1 MRLDYSP
8 QFLRSWNKAP
18 LQVQRRFEKQAAF
31 LLENLRHPSLRA
43 KKYDEARDI
52 WQARVDGSW
61 RFYFQIRGDTY
72 DLLNITPHPK

>member
-8 QFLRSWNKAP
+8 QFLKSWDNTP
-18 LQVQRRFEKQAAF
+18 LKIQKLFEKQAEF
-31 LLENLRHPSLRA
+31 LRHNLRHPSLRA

-52 WQARVDGSW
+52 WQARVNGGW

-72 DLLNITPHPK
+72 YMLNIKAHPK

>member
-8 QFLRSWNKAP
+8 QFLRSWDKVP
-18 LQVQRRFEKQAAF
+18 LQVRRRFEKQTAF
-31 LLENLRHPSLRA
+31 LLENLHHPSLRA

-52 WQARVDGSW
+52 WQARGDRAW

-72 DLLNITPHPK
+72 YMLNITPHP